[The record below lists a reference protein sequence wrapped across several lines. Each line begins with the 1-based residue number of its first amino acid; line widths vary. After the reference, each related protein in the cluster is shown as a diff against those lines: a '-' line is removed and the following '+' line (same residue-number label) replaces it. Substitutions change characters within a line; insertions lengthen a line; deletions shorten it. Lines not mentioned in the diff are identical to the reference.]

1 MEKAKVYFTREIT
14 SDSLVKIYNSLGIE
28 LKGNVAVKL
37 HSGEEGNQNYL
48 KPEFMHD
55 IITRVSGTVVE
66 CNTAYN
72 GARNTTEKHEELMNN
87 HGWSKYYK
95 TDIMDS
101 ERDMILDIPNGK
113 VIKENYVGSHLNNY
127 DSMLVISHFK
137 GHPMGGFGGALKQLS
152 IGVASS
158 SGKTYIHTAGKTTDV
173 SKLWENLP
181 EQDKFIEAMANA
193 ASSIHNK
200 FKGNIAYIN
209 VMKNMSVDCDC
220 CAKAEDP
227 CMKDIGV
234 LASLDPIAIDK
245 ACIDLIRNS
254 TDEGRD
260 HLLERIESRHGEHI
274 IESADKLGFGTSIY
288 ELINIDKNKEANKF
302 ALHHFTVM

>member
-66 CNTAYN
+66 CNTAYV

-101 ERDMILDIPNGK
+101 ERDIILDIPNGK

-181 EQDKFIEAMANA
+181 EQDKFIEAMADA

-245 ACIDLIRNS
+245 ACIDLVRNS